1 MNAQNAKTVAD
12 FADRCRNDPEYR
24 AKVHADPVAAIAEYG
39 VAVPDSVRDVRVVEN
54 TGDTVYYVFP
64 ADPNGAMSDD
74 DLNWVAGGVFPEQ
87 GGFRPHVHHA
97 HHDWLSEP
105 PRIRSHPRP
114 PW

>member
-1 MNAQNAKTVAD
+1 MNAKTAAD

-24 AKVHADPVAAIAEYG
+24 AKVHADPVAAVAEYG
-39 VAVPDSVRDVRVVEN
+39 VAVPDSVQDVRVVEN